1 MGCGGDVV
9 IVIEGGAVRDVY
21 SDNSNIQAVI
31 VDLDNKKLGEEYI
44 FNFCWPEIQFDDEE
58 IKELMRRQYENYFG
72 EES

>member
-1 MGCGGDVV
+1 MSGDNVV

-31 VDLDNKKLGEEYI
+31 VDLDNKKIGEEYI

-58 IKELMRRQYENYFG
+58 IKELMGRQYENYFD